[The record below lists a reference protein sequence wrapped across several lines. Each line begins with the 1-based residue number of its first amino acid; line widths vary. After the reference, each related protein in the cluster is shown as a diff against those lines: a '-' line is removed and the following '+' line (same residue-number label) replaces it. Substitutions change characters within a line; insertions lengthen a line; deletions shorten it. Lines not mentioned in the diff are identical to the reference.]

1 MTSCI
6 SFRDPLT
13 PMEAIM
19 NNRYSLFCQSHPR
32 AMLDYTDIKI
42 WDSQIAIKC
51 TACGKNSSKH
61 CRECPICHW
70 LIAPECRPN
79 KCWSDELNICRAC
92 YELIEVLKH
101 LRLKKQ
107 YPFYYGRRELDKIQ
121 PTVHDWPA
129 EIPVAIETKIV
140 SYATQPTAHNWPS
153 KISAAL
159 QVRIMSYI
167 FPIKNLCTKFHFQ
180 ELREIRQMCL
190 INYDLEPD
198 DLPMMQILDPLG
210 EFKEGTKES
219 TDGPAVYCDDCE
231 MWLNGS
237 REFEDHKISKKHNKN
252 LRRKNKHHHYDR
264 RKWAF

>member
-13 PMEAIM
+13 PMEAFM
-19 NNRYSLFCQSHPR
+19 NTRYSLFGQSHPR

-153 KISAAL
+153 KIPAAI
-159 QVRIMSYI
+159 QVKKICHTFSQSKI
-167 FPIKNLCTKFHFQ
+167 FGQNSIFKN
-180 ELREIRQMCL
+180 
-190 INYDLEPD
+190 
-198 DLPMMQILDPLG
+198 
-210 EFKEGTKES
+210 
-219 TDGPAVYCDDCE
+219 
-231 MWLNGS
+231 
-237 REFEDHKISKKHNKN
+237 
-252 LRRKNKHHHYDR
+252 
-264 RKWAF
+264 